1 MSDSSSSS
9 AHRLP
14 DYLRNTYSWA
24 YLDHRTMPW
33 LDRPVVVSAILW
45 GNASRLMD
53 AAVGEFSPGQ
63 RVLQAAAVYG
73 DFSPRLAR
81 RLGDGGQLTVVDVA
95 PIQIAN
101 TRRKLAPPVH
111 WLPEAHAFVKAT
123 RASLGWGMTPDPL
136 VEDDLATGALVELI
150 ANKPVDVPLYWQCW
164 RLNVQ
169 ALQHVTQAVQRAAAL
184 TLLR

>member
-53 AAVGEFSPGQ
+53 AAVRDVKGKVEDK
-63 RVLQAAAVYG
+63 AALKKALEAKNFKSVRG
-73 DFSPRLAR
+73 DFRFNSNHYPVQNYYLRVVGKDA
-81 RLGDGGQLTVVDVA
+81 GGRITNRMMGT
-95 PIQIAN
+95 IFTN
-101 TRRKLAPPVH
+101 
-111 WLPEAHAFVKAT
+111 HADAYVSACRMK
-123 RASLGWGMTPDPL
+123 
-136 VEDDLATGALVELI
+136 
-150 ANKPVDVPLYWQCW
+150 
-164 RLNVQ
+164 
-169 ALQHVTQAVQRAAAL
+169 
-184 TLLR
+184 

>member
-53 AAVGEFSPGQ
+53 AAVGEFAPGQ

-95 PIQIAN
+95 PIQIAGAAN
-101 TRRKLAPPVH
+101 RCHDHPELAITCMRLARPAACHRCVGLGDGPGKALSVILRQRRPFA
-111 WLPEAHAFVKAT
+111 
-123 RASLGWGMTPDPL
+123 R
-136 VEDDLATGALVELI
+136 
-150 ANKPVDVPLYWQCW
+150 
-164 RLNVQ
+164 
-169 ALQHVTQAVQRAAAL
+169 
-184 TLLR
+184 